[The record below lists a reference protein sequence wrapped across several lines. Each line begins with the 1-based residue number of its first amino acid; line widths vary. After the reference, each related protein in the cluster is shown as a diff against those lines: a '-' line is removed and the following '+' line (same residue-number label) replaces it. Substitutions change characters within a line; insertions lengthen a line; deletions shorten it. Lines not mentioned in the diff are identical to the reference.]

1 MADVLAFWAAAL
13 VIAALALPLTFWL
26 FARFPDAGAGLSF
39 GLGMVLVAYGYFL
52 LRVLRVLPP
61 GRAGFLLAIALFAL
75 VALALAG
82 RDRRFLPMLR
92 RRLPE
97 VGLAAGVFTVFF
109 FGYIGFRAY
118 MPDIAHTEQPMDLLY
133 VNAVLASA
141 EYPPQDPWLAGERVS
156 YYYGGYL
163 QAGVLTA
170 TAGVSS
176 SVGYNLALA
185 AVFASSAAA
194 AASLC
199 AALARW
205 LLRPRA
211 LAWSLAAAAGGV
223 LLLLFAGSL
232 IGPFELAAAH
242 GAAPRGVFEA
252 FGVEGLV
259 PCGTGAAAADCV
271 GSVAPPSG
279 SWYPDEFW
287 FWWRGSRVI
296 PGTITEFPAFSFL
309 LGDLHPHV
317 MAIPG
322 VLLTLA
328 ISAALWRGRGALS
341 WRSHGRRPV
350 VLVVL
355 ALVFG
360 GLAFVNAWDVITF
373 SAALGTAVAARN
385 LRSLRFPAAAAATAS
400 YLLPVAA
407 LGAVAYAPWYADFSS
422 QASGLYAYVG
432 EGTRP
437 EHAFLQFGLPLLAA
451 LPIAGWA
458 LRRRLEGALPRIA
471 GLVLWVPLLPLFA
484 WILLAAL
491 RGDLDA
497 GVDARGSA
505 GWATLTGYGLA
516 VWVLSSAFVLL
527 ALRRHPAALV
537 AGLAALGALLLY
549 GSELL
554 LIRDV
559 FFGGSPR
566 LNTVFKLSYQAW
578 ILLSVAGS
586 VALAAAL
593 RQAAA
598 QPRPVLIAGG
608 LTVAVF
614 LGAGLVYIVTAVP
627 NRTDGFDNPTA
638 IDGLAYVAR
647 EDPGEFALIRWLG
660 EAVPPDAVIVEA
672 TGRVWRRGA
681 DLQPEIVSSR
691 IDYSD
696 ASRVSARTGLQTPI
710 GWSGHEVQWR
720 GSSDATHAEI
730 GRRQDLVDRVYTA
743 PGESEALAALDELGA
758 GYVVVGRVER
768 SRYVGD
774 LMPPFAEFLDL
785 AFEDGETRVYRI
797 PIFEV
802 VDTS

>member
-1 MADVLAFWAAAL
+1 MADVLAFWVAAM
-13 VIAALALPLTFWL
+13 VIAALALPLAFRL

-39 GLGMVLVAYGYFL
+39 SLGILLVAYGYFL

-75 VALALAG
+75 ATLCIAA
-82 RDRRFLPMLR
+82 RDRRFVPILR

-97 VGLAAGVFTVFF
+97 IGLAAGVFTVFF
-109 FGYIGFRAY
+109 FGYASFRSY
-118 MPDIAHTEQPMDLLY
+118 TPDIAHTEQPMDLMY
-133 VNAVLASA
+133 VNALLTSA
-141 EYPPQDPWLAGERVS
+141 EYPPQDPWLAGERAS

-170 TAGVSS
+170 AAGVPS
-176 SVGYNLALA
+176 SVGYNLALG

-194 AASLC
+194 IASLC

-205 LLRPRA
+205 LLRPRSA
-211 LAWSLAAAAGGV
+211 AWLLLAAVGGV
-223 LLLLFAGSL
+223 VLLLFAGSL
-232 IGPFELAAAH
+232 LGPFELAAAQ

-252 FGVEGLV
+252 FGVEWLA
-259 PCGTGAAAADCV
+259 PCPAGGGAECV
-271 GSVAPPSG
+271 GSVAGTS
-279 SWYPDEFW
+279 STWYPDEFW

-341 WRSHGRRPV
+341 WRSHLRRPEL
-350 VLVVL
+350 LVVL

-360 GLAFVNAWDVITF
+360 GLAFVNIWDVITF
-373 SAALGTAVAARN
+373 TAAFGVAVGVRN
-385 LRSLRFPAAAAATAS
+385 LRALPFPAAAVATAS
-400 YLLPVAA
+400 YLVPAAA
-407 LGAVAYAPWYADFSS
+407 LAVLAYAPWYADFSS
-422 QASGLYAYVG
+422 QADGLYAYVCQ
-432 EGTRP
+432 GTRP
-437 EHAFLQFGLPLLAA
+437 QHAFLQFGLPLLAA

-458 LRRRLEGALPRIA
+458 VTRRLGGELPRVL
-471 GLVLWVPLLPLFA
+471 GLALWAPLLPLFA
-484 WILLAAL
+484 WIFLAQI
-491 RGDLDA
+491 RGDLGD

-505 GWATLTGYGLA
+505 GWATLAIYGLV
-516 VWVLSSAFVLL
+516 VWLLSTAFVLL

-537 AGLAALGALLLY
+537 AGIGALGALLLY

-586 VALAAAL
+586 VAVVAAL
-593 RQAAA
+593 KQAAA
-598 QPRPVLIAGG
+598 QPRPALIGAALPVFVL
-608 LTVAVF
+608 

-627 NRTDGFDNPTA
+627 NRTNGFENPTA
-638 IDGLAYVAR
+638 IDGLAYLER
-647 EDPGEFALIRWLG
+647 DDPGEYALVQWLG
-660 EAVPPDAVIVEA
+660 EEVERDAIVVEA
-672 TGRVWRRGA
+672 TGRIWRRGT
-681 DLQPEIVSSR
+681 DLQPELARSS

-720 GSSDATHAEI
+720 GDTSATHAEI
-730 GRRQDLVDRVYTA
+730 QRRQDLVDRVYTA
-743 PGESEALAALDELGA
+743 PEETEALAALGELGA

-768 SRYVGD
+768 SRYLGD
-774 LMPPFAEFLDL
+774 LMPPFEEFLDL
-785 AFEDGETRVYRI
+785 AFADGDTRVYRI
-797 PIFEV
+797 PSFEV
-802 VDTS
+802 IETS

>member
-1 MADVLAFWAAAL
+1 VADVLAFWAAAL
-13 VIAALALPLTFWL
+13 VIAALALPLAFRL
-26 FARFPDAGAGLSF
+26 FSRFPDGGAGLSF

-75 VALALAG
+75 AALALAC
-82 RDRRFLPMLR
+82 RDRRFLPSIR

-97 VGLAAGVFTVFF
+97 VGLAAGLFTVFF

-118 MPDIAHTEQPMDLLY
+118 TPDIAHTEQPMDLLY

-194 AASLC
+194 IASLC

-205 LLRPRA
+205 FLRPRTA
-211 LAWSLAAAAGGV
+211 AWTLLAAGGGV
-223 LLLLFAGSL
+223 VLLLFAGSL
-232 IGPFELAAAH
+232 SGPFELAAAH

-259 PCGTGAAAADCV
+259 PCSAGE
-271 GSVAPPSG
+271 SVNCSLASA
-279 SWYPDEFW
+279 SSTWYPDEFW

-341 WRSHGRRPV
+341 WRSHVQQPV

-360 GLAFVNAWDVITF
+360 GLAFVNIWDVITF
-373 SAALGTAVAARN
+373 SAALGVAVGVRN
-385 LRSLRFPAAAAATAS
+385 LRSLRYPAAAAATAS
-400 YLLPVAA
+400 YLLPAAA
-407 LGAVAYAPWYADFSS
+407 LAAVAYAPWYADFSS

-437 EHAFLQFGLPLLAA
+437 QHAFLQFGLPLLAA

-458 LRRRLEGALPRIA
+458 LTRRLGGSLPRIA
-471 GLVLWVPLLPLFA
+471 GLALWVPLIPLFA
-484 WILLAAL
+484 WIFLAAV

-497 GVDARGSA
+497 GVDARGGA

-516 VWVLSSAFVLL
+516 VWVLSGAFVLL
-527 ALRRHPAALV
+527 ALRGHPAALV

-578 ILLSVAGS
+578 ILLSVSGS
-586 VALAAAL
+586 VALVAAL
-593 RQAAA
+593 RRAAA
-598 QPRPVLIAGG
+598 QPRPVLIAAG
-608 LTVAVF
+608 LTVTVF

-627 NRTDGFDNPTA
+627 NRTGGFDNPTA

-647 EDPGEFALIRWLG
+647 EDPGEFALVRWLG
-660 EAVPPDAVIVEA
+660 AEVERDAVIVEA
-672 TGRVWRRGA
+672 TGRVWRRGD

-696 ASRVSARTGLQTPI
+696 ASRVSARSGRQTPI

-743 PGESEALAALDELGA
+743 PGGAEALAALDALGA

-774 LMPPFAEFLDL
+774 LMPPFEEFLDL

-797 PIFEV
+797 PTFEV
-802 VDTS
+802 VETS